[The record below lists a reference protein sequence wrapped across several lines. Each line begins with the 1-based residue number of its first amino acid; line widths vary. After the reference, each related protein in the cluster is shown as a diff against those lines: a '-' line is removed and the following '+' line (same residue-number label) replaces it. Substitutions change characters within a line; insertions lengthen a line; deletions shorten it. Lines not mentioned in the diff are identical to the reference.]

1 MQILNKSDAVIKVI
15 IMTAKR
21 MRYTAKLKLAAIKHA
36 EENNN
41 CAAAREFG
49 VNEKT

>member
-1 MQILNKSDAVIKVI
+1 MS
-15 IMTAKR
+15 AKR

-49 VNEKT
+49 VNEKLIRDWRKIKR